1 MEVKKLLKIAVPAAA
16 FALAAA
22 GVTAY
27 LIAPG
32 KATKAQKLPFL
43 GRNIAH
49 RGLHRADRSVP
60 ENSLPA
66 FAAAAEA
73 GYGIE
78 LDVHLTADGRLAVFH
93 DDGLLR
99 MCGVPEKLEDLTY
112 DELKKFRLAGT
123 QERIPLLGE
132 VLSLVGGRVPIILE
146 LKRGRNNRL
155 LCERAYEM
163 ICAYEGDLCVESFD
177 PMIVRWFRRHA
188 PEVLR
193 GQLSCTEEA
202 FGKSLREPRSF
213 VLAHL
218 LTNFLCRPQFI
229 AYGITKRKPLTV
241 RLCER
246 MGAMRVAWTSR
257 SRVNEENSDVVIFE
271 YYRPEKR
278 FK

>member
-60 ENSLPA
+60 QNSLPA
-66 FAAAAEA
+66 FAAAA
-73 GYGIE
+73 
-78 LDVHLTADGRLAVFH
+78 
-93 DDGLLR
+93 
-99 MCGVPEKLEDLTY
+99 EDLTY

-257 SRVNEENSDVVIFE
+257 SRVNEEHSDVVIFE